1 MSEAVAVASEL
12 WSELKRY
19 VNTVDRDEAA
29 QTVVAILIDNDCDV
43 DDIKDTFKGDTDIK
57 RALTAY
63 LDNDKSYVDED
74 DEDDGVDAEEDYH
87 EDDWEN

>member
-1 MSEAVAVASEL
+1 MNESVVVASEL

-29 QTVVAILIDNDCDV
+29 ETIVAILIDNDCDV
-43 DDIKDTFKGDTDIK
+43 DDIKNTFKSDSDIK

-63 LDNDKSYVDED
+63 LDNDKSYEDED
-74 DEDDGVDAEEDYH
+74 EEAEEEEDYH